1 MTAVRV
7 NKLAPMVLTRTN
19 VCVIMDSTN
28 IGKDME
34 MDGKKEV
41 KEEMLERLRMG
52 LYELTDEQIDQLVLL
67 AREQGIELE

>member
-1 MTAVRV
+1 MTAVRM
-7 NKLAPMVLTRTN
+7 NKLSPMVLTRTN

-34 MDGKKEV
+34 MDSKKEV
-41 KEEMLERLRMG
+41 KEEMLERLRRE

>member
-1 MTAVRV
+1 
-7 NKLAPMVLTRTN
+7 
-19 VCVIMDSTN
+19 
-28 IGKDME
+28 

>member
-1 MTAVRV
+1 MTTVRM
-7 NKLAPMVLTRTN
+7 NKLSPMVLTRTN